1 MSLRGHSTISRTYGA
16 NWLAESKGLIAS
28 GLITIKIKRGMC
40 QAFSSRFRVWSPAI
54 FTAICRSSSFVRS
67 LAGLGR
73 RNATKHSAEKIY
85 TYSFFGRHG
94 LLYDKFSALRPYVG
108 RILQHSFA
116 TLDLRGPRE
125 VTGPSF
131 SRRARIKSFAP
142 RAPAASRYSPRSAAP
157 HTHQQL
163 SR

>member
-116 TLDLRGPRE
+116 TLDLRGRALLFPA
-125 VTGPSF
+125 
-131 SRRARIKSFAP
+131 ARIKSFAP